1 MLEFLRQIKNA
12 RLFGHP
18 IHAMLVHFPSALFPM
33 SWLFDVGAIYFNSSC
48 LSCAAFYSVAAG
60 IVLGF
65 VAAIFGSIDYVNL
78 PPSHAAWNK
87 ASLHA
92 LLNVTWLI
100 IFSILFGLRLKT
112 YPSIAFASP
121 PELIL
126 STIAVAGLIFS
137 NYLGGELVFRHKLG
151 MKD

>member
-1 MLEFLRQIKNA
+1 MLEFFNQLKKA

-18 IHAMLVHFPSALFPM
+18 IHAMMVHFPSALFPM
-33 SWLFDVGAIYFNSSC
+33 SWLFDVGAMLFNSSC
-48 LSCAAFYSVAAG
+48 LSCAAFYSIAAG

-78 PPSHAAWNK
+78 PSSHPAWNK

-92 LLNVTWLI
+92 LLNITWLI
-100 IFSILFGLRLKT
+100 IFSILFGLRLKS
-112 YPSIAFASP
+112 YPSIPFASL

-137 NYLGGELVFRHKLG
+137 NFLGGDLVFRHKLG
-151 MKD
+151 IKE